1 MREKSAA
8 VKALTAINV
17 VKLPALAKR
26 HCKSHPSEARIL
38 TRATTCPWLG
48 FLERAFPITRQHL
61 INFKTQIIEHPHL
74 NILHMI
80 FESQPF

>member
-8 VKALTAINV
+8 AKALTAINV
-17 VKLPALAKR
+17 VKLPVQAKR

-48 FLERAFPITRQHL
+48 FLERAFPITRKYLEFHNPIGIHKISNL
-61 INFKTQIIEHPHL
+61 TYD
-74 NILHMI
+74 
-80 FESQPF
+80 